1 MCGLRSLPLQH
12 WVVAEEL
19 AAGFASGIGL
29 IPASTAQRALGFG
42 AYFERTDRTAATIPG
57 REPQVRGMRSEMRM
71 GVFAVGFAAC
81 FGGVV
86 ACATMR
92 GPAGSQPQVAL
103 RRGSAWST
111 YNLKLPR
118 ISGPNA
124 NMVLENG
131 RLTGLLASRSLDV
144 KIEEGEANGFG
155 PGGPVNV
162 TITREGEETRV
173 DGMWNGAPVN
183 LRFAPSSVK
192 GSVVVWQGR
201 MVAQQA
207 SCGYD
212 LDKVESNG
220 ALSGTST
227 CEGMPQQT
235 LLEVQAATAKVLTP
249 TELAVLLVA
258 ALSSPPI
265 SPNEATL

>member
-1 MCGLRSLPLQH
+1 
-12 WVVAEEL
+12 
-19 AAGFASGIGL
+19 
-29 IPASTAQRALGFG
+29 
-42 AYFERTDRTAATIPG
+42 
-57 REPQVRGMRSEMRM
+57 MRPEIRM
-71 GVFAVGFAAC
+71 GMFAVGFAAC
-81 FGGVV
+81 FGGVL
-86 ACATMR
+86 ACATLR
-92 GPAGSQPQVAL
+92 GPAGSQPEVAL
-103 RRGSAWST
+103 RRGSSWST

-144 KIEEGEANGFG
+144 KIEEGEASGFG

-162 TITREGEETRV
+162 TISRDGEETRV

-201 MVAQQA
+201 RVAQQA
-207 SCGYD
+207 SCGYN
-212 LDKVESNG
+212 LDKVEPNG

-227 CEGMPQQT
+227 CQGMPQQT
-235 LLEVQAATAKVLTP
+235 RLEVRAVIAKVLTP
-249 TELAVLLVA
+249 TELVVLLVA

-265 SPNEATL
+265 SPNEAAL